1 MFQKML
7 KQAKQACTHV
17 SLNLLKLAVWII
29 IGPIIYLEIRYRTI
43 TELVYGYP
51 IVENVMRARRQ
62 CVYQRCMVPAAITGF

>member
-1 MFQKML
+1 MHARKFKL
-7 KQAKQACTHV
+7 TKTY
-17 SLNLLKLAVWII
+17 SLDHN
-29 IGPIIYLEIRYRTI
+29 IIYLEIRYRTI